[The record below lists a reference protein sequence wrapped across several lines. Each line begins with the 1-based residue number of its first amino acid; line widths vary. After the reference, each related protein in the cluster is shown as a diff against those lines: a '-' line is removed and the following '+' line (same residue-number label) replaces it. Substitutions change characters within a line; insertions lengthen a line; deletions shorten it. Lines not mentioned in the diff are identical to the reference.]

1 MMHKLCKVHRAET
14 GLTVYRPAISS
25 APGEYYLLYVWR
37 LSMTYCRA
45 VNRQPGFRPMDL
57 AELVQHSEL
66 IWKRMLMTS

>member
-1 MMHKLCKVHRAET
+1 MLYIIGNLIISKLIDK
-14 GLTVYRPAISS
+14 LQKNIQI
-25 APGEYYLLYVWR
+25 
-37 LSMTYCRA
+37 MTSKRYCRA